1 MRESSL
7 QKAFIQAVD
16 RCRLLTQ
23 RNRGMALDCHYN
35 EYSNHYNLCN
45 DLARRIKEAVGGIHS
60 AANIQLRQQ
69 FIMQFSNNESSQVPV
84 VRAHSQ
90 RLSQTFGSEEDQR
103 ALFESLKKAGE
114 PLSLSQTGEF
124 DAMSDEMESILST
137 SEDEFESI
145 RDSSEEERTV
155 TFESI
160 DESSE
165 SGGRLGGLMIGRSP
179 GGATGARGGNGRI
192 DPQRRAVRMVGF
204 LHAALWR
211 AVGECAVCDA

>member
-23 RNRGMALDCHYN
+23 RNRGVALDCHYN

-69 FIMQFSNNESSQVPV
+69 FNMQFSNNESSQVPL
-84 VRAHSQ
+84 VRMHSQ
-90 RLSQTFGSEEDQR
+90 RVSQNFGSGEDQR
-103 ALFESLKKAGE
+103 ALFELLKKASE

-124 DAMSDEMESILST
+124 DAISDGMESIVST

-145 RDSSEEERTV
+145 KDSSEEERTV

-165 SGGRLGGLMIGRSP
+165 SGGRFVEQMMDRSP
-179 GGATGARGGNGRI
+179 DGATRGRNGRF
-192 DPQRRAVRMVGF
+192 DSQRCALRMVDF
-204 LHAALWR
+204 LHAAFSR
-211 AVGECAVCDA
+211 SVDAFAVCDA

>member
-23 RNRGMALDCHYN
+23 RNRGVALDCHYN

-69 FIMQFSNNESSQVPV
+69 FNMQFSNNESSQVPL

-90 RLSQTFGSEEDQR
+90 RFSQNFGSGEDQR
-103 ALFESLKKAGE
+103 TLFELLKKASE

-124 DAMSDEMESILST
+124 DAISDGMESIVST

-145 RDSSEEERTV
+145 KDSSEEERTV

-165 SGGRLGGLMIGRSP
+165 SGGRFVEQMMDRSP
-179 GGATGARGGNGRI
+179 DGANRGRNGCV
-192 DPQRRAVRMVGF
+192 DSQRCALRMVDF
-204 LHAALWR
+204 LRAAFSR
-211 AVGECAVCDA
+211 SVDAFAVCDA